1 MCCSF
6 DTEQSKMSVQATCAL
21 TIHVWVASTA
31 GCQPAHPFR
40 VNMSCRSRE
49 VPRCSC
55 CRERSPAIHDVSSSG
70 TLAWMDSSVTPVG
83 AGAQG
88 RAAAVIRYQAGPPAG
103 DKLEP
108 VVGRA
113 KGRSNVNSVCVH
125 AAVQATNRPG
135 QAEQQVPSSVCA
147 SARLELSDSSPCSS
161 TVMPRLRRGGHK
173 SGVCVL
179 CTGASGGPQ

>member
-55 CRERSPAIHDVSSSG
+55 CRLRRPAIQDVSSSG
-70 TLAWMDSSVTPVG
+70 TLAWRDSSVTPAGWQQRRTLHKSARVG
-83 AGAQG
+83 
-88 RAAAVIRYQAGPPAG
+88 
-103 DKLEP
+103 
-108 VVGRA
+108 VGV
-113 KGRSNVNSVCVH
+113 GFVGGTVVH
-125 AAVQATNRPG
+125 AWR
-135 QAEQQVPSSVCA
+135 
-147 SARLELSDSSPCSS
+147 
-161 TVMPRLRRGGHK
+161 
-173 SGVCVL
+173 
-179 CTGASGGPQ
+179 